1 MRVAPAGWS
10 CRLYNMSTYKWLV
23 KRRERERSWEGARVL
38 YLPSQLERRRSHA
51 FFLPPDW
58 LVADVSLHHIPP
70 FALGCLLALFWGW
83 MASIPLSPPSAY
95 IFYWYVSIS
104 APLSLSLRKYGCS
117 IVPSWDGHAQPIE
130 ESITLFFFL
139 LNFNCIFLFF
149 VAFRRV
155 LAIQIKWH
163 VDRIDF
169 FVLLVVKD

>member
-1 MRVAPAGWS
+1 M
-10 CRLYNMSTYKWLV
+10 
-23 KRRERERSWEGARVL
+23 L

-58 LVADVSLHHIPP
+58 LAADVSLHHIPP
-70 FALGCLLALFWGW
+70 FALGYVAGPFLGLDGVDSSFTSFCIHFLLICINIG
-83 MASIPLSPPSAY
+83 PS
-95 IFYWYVSIS
+95 
-104 APLSLSLRKYGCS
+104 LSLSEKIWVFHSAILGWSRPADRR
-117 IVPSWDGHAQPIE
+117 VHH
-130 ESITLFFFL
+130 TFFSL

>member
-58 LVADVSLHHIPP
+58 LAADVSLHHIPP

-104 APLSLSLRKYGCS
+104 APLSLSEKIWVFHSAILGWSRPADRR
-117 IVPSWDGHAQPIE
+117 VHH
-130 ESITLFFFL
+130 TFFSL

>member
-1 MRVAPAGWS
+1 M
-10 CRLYNMSTYKWLV
+10 
-23 KRRERERSWEGARVL
+23 L

-58 LVADVSLHHIPP
+58 LAADVSLHHIPP
-70 FALGCLLALFWGW
+70 FALGCLLALFGAGW
-83 MASIPLSPPSAY
+83 RRFLFHLLLHTFSIDMY
-95 IFYWYVSIS
+95 QYR
-104 APLSLSLRKYGCS
+104 PLSLSLRKYGCS